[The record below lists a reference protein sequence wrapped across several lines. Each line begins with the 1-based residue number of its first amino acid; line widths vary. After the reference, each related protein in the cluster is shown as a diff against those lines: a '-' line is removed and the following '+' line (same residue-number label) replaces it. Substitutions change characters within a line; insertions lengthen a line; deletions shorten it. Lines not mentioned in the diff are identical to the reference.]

1 MPASAD
7 LASRCRNRDSHIRSW
22 QSNSARTHIQD
33 RRRRSTGPRQARSRS
48 AAQSVIESVLVVRK
62 GDAALG
68 IDQQPIERRVDASG
82 YRRRS
87 LGVGVDDVGERI
99 VSAAFEPGRV
109 EIAFD
114 AEHQR
119 VDLLIGADLTTAYE
133 TGLVEG
139 VIRAGKRVAPR
150 GVGKAGAEIAA
161 DIDSRPIVNRRRID
175 DRRHRRR
182 SARHQQIRR
191 LRRTN
196 ARASRNADRNH

>member
-22 QSNSARTHIQD
+22 QSNSARTHFK
-33 RRRRSTGPRQARSRS
+33 TGAGGPAGPRQARSRS
-48 AAQSVIESVLVVRK
+48 AAQSVIESVLGVRK

-68 IDQQPIERRVDASG
+68 IDQQPIERRADASG

-87 LGVGVDDVGERI
+87 LGVGVDDVSERI
-99 VSAAFEPGRV
+99 VSAAFEPGPV

-119 VDLLIGADLTTAYE
+119 VDLPIGADLTTAYE

-139 VIRAGKRVAPR
+139 VIR
-150 GVGKAGAEIAA
+150 
-161 DIDSRPIVNRRRID
+161 
-175 DRRHRRR
+175 
-182 SARHQQIRR
+182 
-191 LRRTN
+191 
-196 ARASRNADRNH
+196 